1 MSTLS
6 LTIFR
11 GPEQVSG
18 QQFRARGPEVTVGRG
33 TQCDWVLPDP
43 HRSLSRSHC
52 RFELT
57 AGSWHLVDL
66 SANGTF
72 VNTATQA
79 LGQANPHAVRNG
91 DRLRMGDY
99 EIEVRVQE
107 AALAPPPA
115 PAGFG
120 LDSNPFASPG
130 DGGFAGVRLPGLDD
144 SPAPP
149 AAYNPTAYP
158 HAASPFAGAASDH
171 AAAASDAFI
180 PPAVIQPDVA
190 AAPDDWFRSAL
201 LPTPRK
207 NKPAVDLPFEAE
219 TPVAVPALHSP
230 PHHSPPHHS
239 PPHFPPPLH
248 PPPAQQPAAAHA
260 QPGAWAQS
268 PAPAQGGNTLAALAL
283 LLKGAALPDDA
294 LHRSASNP
302 EKVLGQA
309 GGVLQAAVAG
319 MRALLVARG
328 LVKRE
333 FRIEQ
338 TMLRPK
344 ENNPLK
350 FAASDEQALASLLD
364 PRTDGVGAVAKAI
377 EDLTTHEVA
386 VLAATQ
392 AAARAMLLQLAPDA
406 LEADDPGGS
415 NLLPGAREKR
425 LWLAYKRRH
434 ATLMAQLEDDFE
446 SAFGTAFARAY
457 EQAVESGGR
466 R

>member
-18 QQFRARGPEVTVGRG
+18 QQFQARGPEVTVGRG

-43 HRSLSRSHC
+43 HRSLSRNHC

-57 AGSWHLVDL
+57 AGAWQLVDL

-72 VNTATQA
+72 VNAATRA

-107 AALAPPPA
+107 TVAAPPPA
-115 PAGFG
+115 PPAFG
-120 LDSNPFASPG
+120 TDSNPFDSPG
-130 DGGFAGVRLPGLDD
+130 AGGFGGSFGGGQGDGLGGGFGGVRLPGLDD
-144 SPAPP
+144 PQPP
-149 AAYNPTAYP
+149 STSYKHTAYP
-158 HAASPFAGAASDH
+158 QAGSPFSGAASDH
-171 AAAASDAFI
+171 GASASDAFI
-180 PPAVIQPDVA
+180 PPAVIHGDVD

-207 NKPAVDLPFEAE
+207 
-219 TPVAVPALHSP
+219 S
-230 PHHSPPHHS
+230 
-239 PPHFPPPLH
+239 
-248 PPPAQQPAAAHA
+248 PPPAELPFPAEVRPAAPVPASSVPAYGQHA
-260 QPGAWAQS
+260 PLAPQPGGDA
-268 PAPAQGGNTLAALAL
+268 LASLAL
-283 LLKGAALPDDA
+283 LLKGAALPDDV
-294 LHRSASNP
+294 LHRAASNP
-302 EKVLGQA
+302 EKVLTQA
-309 GGVLQAAVAG
+309 GGVLQAAVTG

-344 ENNPLK
+344 DNNPLK
-350 FAASDEQALASLLD
+350 FAASDEQALSSLLD
-364 PRTDGVGAVAKAI
+364 PRNDGARAVLRAI

-392 AAARAMLLQLAPDA
+392 AAARAMLMQLTPDT
-406 LEADDPGGS
+406 LEADDQGGS
-415 NLLPGAREKR
+415 GLLPGAREKR
-425 LWLAYKRRH
+425 LWMAYKRRH
-434 ATLMAQLEDDFE
+434 ATLVAQLEDDFE

-457 EQAVESGGR
+457 EQAVESGGKR
-466 R
+466 

>member
-18 QQFRARGPEVTVGRG
+18 QQFQARGPEVTVGRG

-43 HRSLSRSHC
+43 HRSLSRAHC

-57 AGSWHLVDL
+57 SGVWQVVDM

-72 VNTATQA
+72 VNAASQP
-79 LGQANPHAVRNG
+79 LGQTAPHTVRSG
-91 DRLRMGDY
+91 DRVRLGDY
-99 EIEVRVQE
+99 EIEVRLQE
-107 AALAPPPA
+107 AAVAPPPA
-115 PAGFG
+115 LATQGF
-120 LDSNPFASPG
+120 DSNPFAAPG

-144 SPAPP
+144 PPAPATGYRDTGYALP
-149 AAYNPTAYP
+149 S
-158 HAASPFAGAASDH
+158 SPFAGAVSDH
-171 AAAASDAFI
+171 AAATSGAFV
-180 PPAVIQPDVA
+180 PPAVVQGPVE

-201 LPTPRK
+201 LPTPRR
-207 NKPAVDLPFEAE
+207 N
-219 TPVAVPALHSP
+219 S
-230 PHHSPPHHS
+230 
-239 PPHFPPPLH
+239 
-248 PPPAQQPAAAHA
+248 PAAAPA
-260 QPGAWAQS
+260 APVEARPLAPPPPIDS
-268 PAPAQGGNTLAALAL
+268 PARQTAFATPPAALPGGNALASLAL

-294 LHRSASNP
+294 LHRAASNP
-302 EKVLGQA
+302 DKVLMQA

-319 MRALLVARG
+319 MRALLLARG

-338 TMLRPK
+338 TIMNPK
-344 ENNPLK
+344 GNNLLK

-364 PRTDGVGAVAKAI
+364 PRNDGALAVQKAV

-392 AAARAMLLQLAPDA
+392 AAARAMLMQLTPDT
-406 LEADDPGGS
+406 LEADDTGGS
-415 NLLPGAREKR
+415 GLLPGAREKR
-425 LWLAYKRRH
+425 LWAAYKRRH

-457 EQAVESGGR
+457 EQAVESGGGHR
-466 R
+466 

>member
-18 QQFRARGPEVTVGRG
+18 QQFQARGPEVTVGRG

-57 AGSWHLVDL
+57 AGAWQLVDL

-72 VNTATQA
+72 LNAATRA

-99 EIEVRVQE
+99 EIEVRVRE
-107 AALAPPPA
+107 AVVEPPPPPPA
-115 PAGFG
+115 FG
-120 LDSNPFASPG
+120 MDSNPFDSPG
-130 DGGFAGVRLPGLDD
+130 DGGLGGGFGGVRLPGLDD
-144 SPAPP
+144 PHPP
-149 AAYNPTAYP
+149 STGYKHTAYP
-158 HAASPFAGAASDH
+158 QAASPFSGAASDH
-171 AAAASDAFI
+171 AAAASDAFT
-180 PPAVIQPDVA
+180 PPAVIHGDVA

-207 NKPAVDLPFEAE
+207 SHPAADLPIPAEAR
-219 TPVAVPALHSP
+219 PAAPLP
-230 PHHSPPHHS
+230 PS
-239 PPHFPPPLH
+239 L
-248 PPPAQQPAAAHA
+248 PPAPSAPAYAQHGASA
-260 QPGAWAQS
+260 PQPGGDA
-268 PAPAQGGNTLAALAL
+268 LASLAL
-283 LLKGAALPDDA
+283 LLKGAALPDDV
-294 LHRSASNP
+294 LHRAASNP
-302 EKVLGQA
+302 EKVLMQA
-309 GGVLQAAVAG
+309 GGVLQAAVTG

-344 ENNPLK
+344 DNNPLK

-364 PRTDGVGAVAKAI
+364 PRNDGARAVLRAI

-392 AAARAMLLQLAPDA
+392 AAARAMLMQLTPDT
-406 LEADDPGGS
+406 LEADDQGGS
-415 NLLPGAREKR
+415 GLLPGAREKR
-425 LWLAYKRRH
+425 LWMAYKRRH
-434 ATLMAQLEDDFE
+434 ATLVAQLEDDFE

-457 EQAVESGGR
+457 EQAVESGGKR
-466 R
+466 